1 MNLTAEQDLYEALK
15 SMAESY
21 DLVIQTWPAGP
32 AKDSFIGFF
41 IGTRDQAEKAITRF
55 EMVKARNTSL
65 GNDAYMAN
73 LIKFDPT
80 ANFGG

>member
-41 IGTRDQAEKAITRF
+41 TGTREQADKALNRF
-55 EMVKARNTSL
+55 EMVKAREASFN
-65 GNDAYMAN
+65 NDAYMAN
-73 LIKFDPT
+73 LIKFDST